1 MANITKTVLFPVP
14 TVWLGQQQDTTRT
27 GIATYVGPQN
37 ITIWYEN
44 KGTDANP
51 DWHQLHEFET
61 GTEDRDPPVDAKVV
75 TLDADKYPMNAIAAW
90 GGIEGPYQIE
100 TPSGPDSE
108 PNPILDDWLHFHEVF
123 DLQSLEYDHVNNKWP
138 RDPKFSSDA
147 TEWETTS
154 SEGQSASD
162 AKTFG
167 WDWVRAERDHLLVQ
181 SDDKIPNDA
190 PSNFQSPWKEY
201 RQKLRDL
208 PNTWAGVGTE
218 TYRIVWPH
226 EPDDKPNIGD
236 AADTS
241 TYWSG
246 GTSKALPPEE
256 VT

>member
-14 TVWLGQQQDTTRT
+14 TVWMGQAQDTTRT

-51 DWHQLHEFET
+51 DWDQCHEFET
-61 GTEDRDPPVDAKVV
+61 GTEDRDPPVGAKVV
-75 TLDADKYPMNAIAAW
+75 TLDADKYPMNAIAVW
-90 GGIEGPYQIE
+90 GGIEGPYHIE

-123 DLQSLEYDHVNNKWP
+123 DLLSLEYDHVNEKWP
-138 RDPKFSSDA
+138 RDPKFSSEA
-147 TEWETTS
+147 TELGHRTS
-154 SEGQSASD
+154 D
-162 AKTFG
+162 VAKVFG
-167 WDWVRAERDHLLVQ
+167 WDWVREDRNSLLAQ
-181 SDDKIPNDA
+181 SDDKIPADA
-190 PSNFQSPWKEY
+190 PTGYTSPWKEY

-226 EPDDKPNIGD
+226 EPDDTPNSGD

-246 GTSKALPPEE
+246 GASAAEPPEN
-256 VT
+256 VTQIY